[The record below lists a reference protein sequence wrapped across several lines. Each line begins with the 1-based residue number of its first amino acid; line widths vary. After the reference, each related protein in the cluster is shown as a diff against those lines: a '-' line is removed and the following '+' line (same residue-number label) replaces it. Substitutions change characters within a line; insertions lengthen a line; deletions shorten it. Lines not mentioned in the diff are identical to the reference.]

1 MSPGVVLAD
10 AAYGNDSGFRQQ
22 LGRLGLEYVVGV
34 QSSTTV
40 WRPGEEPLPAAE
52 SQGAGRPPKRWR
64 RSAERQPVSVKQWAM
79 ELGRGAFRR
88 LSWRAG
94 TKQPLRSRFAAVR
107 VRAAHRDYGRDEPH
121 PQQWLLIE
129 WPTKEAKPIQYWLA
143 NLPEK
148 TKSKDLVAA
157 AKQRWI
163 IERDYQELKQELGL
177 GHYEGRGWRHCSDP
191 SPSRRGRSVRAGRPI
206 RAERHN
212 PTSIATR
219 RTQLAHHIPPQ
230 LERCPFCG
238 SVFL

>member
-1 MSPGVVLAD
+1 MG
-10 AAYGNDSGFRQQ
+10 
-22 LGRLGLEYVVGV
+22 
-34 QSSTTV
+34 
-40 WRPGEEPLPAAE
+40 
-52 SQGAGRPPKRWR
+52 
-64 RSAERQPVSVKQWAM
+64 
-79 ELGRGAFRR
+79 LGRGAFRR

-129 WPTKEAKPIQYWLA
+129 WPTKEARPIKYWLA

-238 SVFL
+238 SVFLEHSSARMFAQKLNHSPRVKKRLVKMTPLGMISQERVLVDCPRERYTMADAA